1 MVSILLNIIV
11 CIFRQKTHHQIQTNP
26 IILPRY
32 RNKPSFNLNAKMEL
46 QYSIRNII
54 TLCIDLICRN
64 EVFRYHD
71 IPVFHFVSKI
81 RYLKEYPLLHSK
93 YIEIDV
99 NVVYLA

>member
-1 MVSILLNIIV
+1 MQKWNYNIQLGILLLYALILYVGMKYGNI
-11 CIFRQKTHHQIQTNP
+11 
-26 IILPRY
+26 
-32 RNKPSFNLNAKMEL
+32 
-46 QYSIRNII
+46 
-54 TLCIDLICRN
+54 
-64 EVFRYHD
+64 FRYHD